1 MNSEVLSVET
11 AEKLANYEKLLLERN
26 NLILYLKNQVSINRK
41 NVKNFLLLKDK
52 NKMLIARS
60 KYSICMEILNF
71 LKEKV

>member
-1 MNSEVLSVET
+1 MNSEVLSIET

-60 KYSICMEILNF
+60 KYSMGMEILKF
-71 LKEKV
+71 LKENV